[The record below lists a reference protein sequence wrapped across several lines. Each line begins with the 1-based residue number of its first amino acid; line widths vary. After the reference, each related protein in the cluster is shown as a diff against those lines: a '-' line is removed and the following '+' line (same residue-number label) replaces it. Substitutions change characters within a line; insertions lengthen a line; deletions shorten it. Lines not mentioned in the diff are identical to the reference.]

1 MEKKKI
7 GTGKT
12 QEMNKNINERNKH
25 DTNEATIHSE
35 KIRFKN
41 ADKIYE

>member
-1 MEKKKI
+1 MVKK
-7 GTGKT
+7 GKT
-12 QEMNKNINERNKH
+12 DKTQKMNRNASERNKH
-25 DTNEATIHSE
+25 DTNETAIHSE